1 MEKNQDARLSQVK
14 QIAALT
20 AVPIIL
26 LVGPISGYFI
36 GDWLDKKFLLFPWC
50 TIGFLVL
57 GFVAAGREIFRL
69 VKQVSQEDKKKSV

>member
-1 MEKNQDARLSQVK
+1 MDNKPEARLSQVK

-26 LVGPISGYFI
+26 LVGPISGYFV
-36 GDWLDKKFLLFPWC
+36 GDWLDKKFQLFPWC

-57 GFVAAGREIFRL
+57 GFVASGREILRL
-69 VKQVSQEDKKKSV
+69 VKQISQEEK

>member
-1 MEKNQDARLSQVK
+1 MAEKQDARLSQVK

-26 LVGPISGYFI
+26 LVGPVSGYFV
-36 GDWLDKKFLLFPWC
+36 GDWFDKKFRLFPWC

-69 VKQVSQEDKKKSV
+69 LKQISQEESKNK